1 MPGRWRR
8 RRRHRATGQ
17 GLGQNVGIDL
27 SRRLT
32 VLLQILRL
40 MLYVE
45 IASSLGV
52 VVPSSG
58 CKELRAVFVKVEVIL
73 GRLGLLGIQLELN
86 PSLVEVMACAV

>member
-1 MPGRWRR
+1 M
-8 RRRHRATGQ
+8 
-17 GLGQNVGIDL
+17 
-27 SRRLT
+27 
-32 VLLQILRL
+32 LLQILRL

-52 VVPSSG
+52 VVPSG